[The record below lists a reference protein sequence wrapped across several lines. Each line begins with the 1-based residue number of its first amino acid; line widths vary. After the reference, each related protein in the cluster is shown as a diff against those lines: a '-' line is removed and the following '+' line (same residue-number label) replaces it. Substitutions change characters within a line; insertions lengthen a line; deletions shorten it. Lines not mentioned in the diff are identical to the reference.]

1 VNLALKKVGLNTSL
15 KPCAALDKTPSKR
28 QPTVHAILSVSSLNS
43 ELIPMKILSFNE
55 HAAGTQPSVISIPND
70 ADPRTVSLD
79 GVTRIDLHFPKFTD
93 GRAYSQAF
101 LLRRRLG
108 FKGEIR
114 ATGDVLIDQLVSM
127 ARTGFDVA
135 VLREGLDASAA
146 QRQFDRF
153 PAYYQGSAVDTQP
166 LFAKAVA

>member
-1 VNLALKKVGLNTSL
+1 MNV
-15 KPCAALDKTPSKR
+15 
-28 QPTVHAILSVSSLNS
+28 
-43 ELIPMKILSFNE
+43 MKILSFKD
-55 HAAGTQPSVISIPND
+55 HTPSSGTSVISIAND
-70 ADPRTVSLD
+70 ADPREVSLE
-79 GVTRIDLHFPKFTD
+79 GVKRIDLHFPKFTD

-108 FKGEIR
+108 FQGEIR

-127 ARTGFDVA
+127 SRTGFDVA

-153 PAYYQGSAVDTQP
+153 PAFYQGSAVDTQP
-166 LFAKAVA
+166 FFAKMVA

>member
-1 VNLALKKVGLNTSL
+1 
-15 KPCAALDKTPSKR
+15 
-28 QPTVHAILSVSSLNS
+28 
-43 ELIPMKILSFNE
+43 MKILSFQE
-55 HAAGTQPSVISIPND
+55 HLPGTDASIISLAND
-70 ADPRTVSLD
+70 ADPRAVSLE
-79 GVTRIDLHFPKFTD
+79 GVKRIDLHFPKFTD

-108 FKGEIR
+108 FQGEIR
-114 ATGDVLIDQLVSM
+114 ATGDVLIDQLVAM

-153 PAYYQGSAVDTQP
+153 PAFYQGSAVDTQP
-166 LFAKAVA
+166 LFAKAVE